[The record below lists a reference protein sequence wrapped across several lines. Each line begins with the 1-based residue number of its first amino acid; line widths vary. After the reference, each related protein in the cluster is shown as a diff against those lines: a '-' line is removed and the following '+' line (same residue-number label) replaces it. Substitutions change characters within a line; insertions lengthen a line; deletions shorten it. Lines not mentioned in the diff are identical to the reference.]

1 MALSMRFVLRCG
13 VLAAALL
20 TGGVLVA
27 APVPQS
33 APTPTELAR
42 LIQAHYDNVGAFTAG
57 FIHTFKGGLL
67 PQTTVERG
75 TVKIKKPGRMRW
87 VYESPNQPEI
97 IADGRMVYSYV
108 KADRVCYVSDM
119 PQGNEVSTAVLF
131 LAGKGDLMR
140 DFRAAASPG
149 SSAVEW
155 RVQLTPIKAQSE
167 FTQLTLGVNPKT
179 LALLTLETVDVDGGV
194 SSFRFTNLK
203 ENANLSDRDFLFT
216 PPKGVD
222 VIR

>member
-1 MALSMRFVLRCG
+1 MALSMRTFFWRG
-13 VLAAALL
+13 VIAAALL
-20 TGGVLVA
+20 SSGVLVA
-27 APVPQS
+27 APAPQM
-33 APTPTELAR
+33 APAPPELAR
-42 LIQAHYDNVGAFTAG
+42 LIQAHYDNVGSFTAG

-87 VYESPNQPEI
+87 VYDSPTQPEI

-131 LAGKGDLMR
+131 LAGKGNLTR
-140 DFRAAASPG
+140 DFRPAASPG
-149 SSAVEW
+149 SSAIEW
-155 RVQLTPIKAQSE
+155 RVQLTPIKAQAE

-179 LALLTLETVDVDGGV
+179 LTLLTLETVDADGGV

-203 ENANLSDRDFLFT
+203 ENATLSDRDFLFT